1 MQRVCEEPGAR
12 EAGTGGGS
20 MVDSALFPCAFLQTA
35 PPFESSVTIDQPTAC
50 STGCTILS
58 EVGRMPVKPTV
69 KELKRELD
77 GKEFVDEGV
86 RWRVHDVLYDA
97 SLRTHMVLYADVHCR
112 YMPPRPEDLESSS
125 VHEVRAW
132 IEASSG
138 GGPAADV
145 VPCVSPTT
153 SEESPEPL
161 YDDAS
166 GSSPAPAPAQAPAPA
181 PAQAPAP
188 APVQVPLQVP
198 VQAPAPAPAPAPG
211 PIGGSASATV
221 TDDARAKR
229 LARLKRQLGDTL
241 GTGTQ
246 YYRKYKA
253 CVQSTD
259 GTPTS
264 TPEFRK
270 RLYER

>member
-1 MQRVCEEPGAR
+1 
-12 EAGTGGGS
+12 
-20 MVDSALFPCAFLQTA
+20 
-35 PPFESSVTIDQPTAC
+35 
-50 STGCTILS
+50 
-58 EVGRMPVKPTV
+58 MPVKPTV
-69 KELKRELD
+69 KKLQRELD
-77 GKEFVDEGV
+77 GKEFVDEGG

-97 SLRTHMVLYADVHCR
+97 SLRTHMVLYADVRCR
-112 YMPPRPEDLESSS
+112 YMPPRPEDLESST

-132 IEASSG
+132 IDASSG
-138 GGPAADV
+138 GGSAANV

-153 SEESPEPL
+153 SEESPKPL
-161 YDDAS
+161 SDDAP
-166 GSSPAPAPAQAPAPA
+166 GSSPAPAPAQAP
-181 PAQAPAP
+181 
-188 APVQVPLQVP
+188 
-198 VQAPAPAPAPAPG
+198 VQAPAPVPAQAPAPAPG

-221 TDDARAKR
+221 ADDARAKR